1 MRVKCRNAVA
11 LTREHSY
18 YDPAHMSRSMRVV
31 LIDDHPVLREGLAMF
46 LSHQDDVECIGQAAD
61 QAAATELL
69 ARERPDIAVIDLA
82 LGAEDG
88 LEIVRSMR
96 TLSPETKT
104 LVLTMHEEHDYVRAA
119 VLAGADGYVLKR
131 GSAKDV
137 IDAMRRVMAGEHYL
151 DPSLGDQPFESY
163 LVAPSS
169 EQRLAV
175 LTPRERQVFELVARG
190 VTHREI
196 AEQLGI
202 GKKSVDTYRARL
214 YQKLGINTRAELVEV
229 AIAHGVLLKR

>member
-1 MRVKCRNAVA
+1 M
-11 LTREHSY
+11 
-18 YDPAHMSRSMRVV
+18 
-31 LIDDHPVLREGLAMF
+31 LREGLAMF
-46 LSHQDDVECIGQAAD
+46 LQHQDDAECVGQATD

-69 ARERPDIAVIDLA
+69 IREQPDVAVVDLA

-88 LEIVRSMR
+88 LEIVRSIR
-96 TLSPETKT
+96 TLSANTKA

-119 VLAGADGYVLKR
+119 LLAGANGYALKR
-131 GSAKDV
+131 GSARDV
-137 IDAMRRVMAGEHYL
+137 LDALRRVMAGENYL
-151 DPSLGDQPFESY
+151 DPALGELRWEDY
-163 LVAPSS
+163 LIPAST
-169 EQRLAV
+169 EQRLEV

-214 YQKLGINTRAELVEV
+214 YQKLGINSRAELVS
-229 AIAHGVLLKR
+229 IALELGVLQKR

>member
-1 MRVKCRNAVA
+1 
-11 LTREHSY
+11 
-18 YDPAHMSRSMRVV
+18 MRVV

-46 LSHQDDVECIGQAAD
+46 LQHQDDVECVGQAAD
-61 QAAATELL
+61 HAAATELL
-69 ARERPDIAVIDLA
+69 ARERPDVAVVDLA

-88 LEIVRSMR
+88 LEIVRLMKG
-96 TLSPETKT
+96 LSPETKT
-104 LVLTMHEEHDYVRAA
+104 LVLTMHEEHEYVRAA
-119 VLAGADGYVLKR
+119 VLAGANGYALKR
-131 GSAKDV
+131 NSMRDV
-137 IDAMRRVMAGEHYL
+137 VEAMRRVMAGENYL
-151 DPSLGDQPFESY
+151 DAALGDQPFAAY
-163 LVAPSS
+163 AVAPAN

-214 YQKLGINTRAELVEV
+214 YQKLGINSRAELVQV
-229 AIAHGVLLKR
+229 ALENGLLKR

>member
-1 MRVKCRNAVA
+1 
-11 LTREHSY
+11 
-18 YDPAHMSRSMRVV
+18 
-31 LIDDHPVLREGLAMF
+31 MF
-46 LSHQDDVECIGQAAD
+46 LSHQEDFKCVGQAAD
-61 QAAATELL
+61 RASASELL
-69 ARERPDIAVIDLA
+69 SRERPDVAVVDLA

-88 LEIVRSMR
+88 LELVRSLR
-96 TLSPETKT
+96 ALSPTTKA
-104 LVLTMHEEHDYVRAA
+104 LVLTMHEEHEYVRAA
-119 VLAGADGYVLKR
+119 LLAGANGYALKR

-137 IDAMRRVMAGEHYL
+137 SDAIRRVVEGENYL
-151 DPSLGDQPFESY
+151 DPGLGDAPWDSY
-163 LVAPSS
+163 LALPPG

-214 YQKLGINTRAELVEV
+214 YQKLGINSRAELVE
-229 AIAHGVLLKR
+229 IALKYGVLKR

>member
-1 MRVKCRNAVA
+1 MA
-11 LTREHSY
+11 LTLEHSY
-18 YDPAHMSRSMRVV
+18 YDHAHMSSPVRVV

-46 LSHQDDVECIGQAAD
+46 LQHQEDVECVGQAAD
-61 QAAATELL
+61 QAAASELVQ
-69 ARERPDIAVIDLA
+69 RERPDIAVVDLA

-88 LEIVRSMR
+88 LELVRSMR
-96 TLSPETKT
+96 SLSPQTKT

-119 VLAGADGYVLKR
+119 VLAGANGYALKR

-137 IDAMRRVMAGEHYL
+137 IEAIRRVMAGENYL
-151 DPSLGDQPFESY
+151 DPSLGKEPWESY
-163 LVAPSS
+163 LVSPSS

-214 YQKLGINTRAELVEV
+214 YQKLGINSRAELVEV

>member
-1 MRVKCRNAVA
+1 
-11 LTREHSY
+11 
-18 YDPAHMSRSMRVV
+18 MSRILRVL

-46 LSHQDDVECIGQAAD
+46 LQHRDDMQCVGQAAD
-61 QAAATELL
+61 QAAARTLL
-69 ARERPDIAVIDLA
+69 AELKPDVAVVDLA

-88 LEIVRSMR
+88 LEIVRSVR
-96 TLSPETKT
+96 SLSPATKS
-104 LVLTMHEEHDYVRAA
+104 LVFTMHEEREYVRAA
-119 VLAGADGYVLKR
+119 LLAGADGYALKR
-131 GSAKDV
+131 GRTTEV
-137 IDAMRRVMAGEHYL
+137 LDAIRRVMSGDRYL
-151 DPSLGDQPFESY
+151 DPALGDATWDSY
-163 LVAPSS
+163 LTAPAS

-214 YQKLGINTRAELVEV
+214 YQKLGINSRAELVEV
-229 AIAHGVLLKR
+229 ALTHNVLNRR

>member
-1 MRVKCRNAVA
+1 
-11 LTREHSY
+11 
-18 YDPAHMSRSMRVV
+18 
-31 LIDDHPVLREGLAMF
+31 MF
-46 LSHQDDVECIGQAAD
+46 LSHQSDFECVGQAAD
-61 QAAATELL
+61 RASATALL
-69 ARERPDIAVIDLA
+69 SQEKPDVAVIDLA

-88 LEIVRSMR
+88 LELVRSLR
-96 TLSPETKT
+96 TISPATKT

-119 VLAGADGYVLKR
+119 LLAGANGYALKR

-137 IDAMRRVMAGEHYL
+137 SDAIRRVMEGENYL
-151 DPSLGDQPFESY
+151 DPGLGDAAWDTY
-163 LVAPSS
+163 LVPASG
-169 EQRLAV
+169 EQRLSM

-214 YQKLGINTRAELVEV
+214 YQKLGINSRAELVE
-229 AIAHGVLLKR
+229 IALKFGVLQKR